1 MSRFMKP
8 GAATLKTNVPFYMTG
23 IGLICIFSFPV
34 IWVLAASFKTEAD
47 GRSNPMSLIP
57 SVFTLSKYTE
67 LWNSGAGA
75 PTYILNSVIVSV
87 ITVVVTVVVSTL
99 AGYAF
104 ARFRFPFKNTIFFII
119 LMKLMVPFPSLL
131 TPLFMV
137 LQTVGLN
144 NSLIGIALIYVTF
157 QLPFSVFVMRN
168 AMEAIP
174 KEMVEAAE
182 IDGAGV
188 LSALRYVL
196 LPIALPGVATVAL
209 FAFLASWNEF
219 LASLIFLSDGQKFTL
234 PVMLLNAQTNF
245 DAGVNWGAV
254 EAGVVIS
261 MIPCLAVFLLLQKY
275 YVGGLMSGAVK

>member
-1 MSRFMKP
+1 MSRIAKP
-8 GAATLKTNVPFYMTG
+8 GATALRTNVPFYMTG
-23 IGLICIFSFPV
+23 AGLICIFAFPV
-34 IWVLAASFKTEAD
+34 IWVLAASFKTEAE
-47 GRSNPMSLIP
+47 GRSSPLSLIP
-57 SVFTLSKYTE
+57 SIFTLSKYTE

-75 PTYILNSVIVSV
+75 PTYILNSVILSA
-87 ITVVVTVVVSTL
+87 ITVCVTVIVSTL

-137 LQTVGLN
+137 LQTIGLN
-144 NSLIGIALIYVTF
+144 NSLVGIALIYVTF

-182 IDGAGV
+182 MDGAGV
-188 LSALRYVL
+188 LSVLRYVL

-219 LASLIFLSDGQKFTL
+219 LAALIFLSDGEKFTL

-261 MIPCLAVFLLLQKY
+261 MIPCLIVFLVLQKY